1 MYAKGL
7 GTVNV
12 ATGIS
17 LLTPQHDH
25 VLFLIGATLL
35 VSGLAVLAASFVTA
49 RHKYSAAE

>member
-1 MYAKGL
+1 MYGKGL

-35 VSGLAVLAASFVTA
+35 VSGLVILTASFVA
-49 RHKYSAAE
+49 GRRRHAAAE